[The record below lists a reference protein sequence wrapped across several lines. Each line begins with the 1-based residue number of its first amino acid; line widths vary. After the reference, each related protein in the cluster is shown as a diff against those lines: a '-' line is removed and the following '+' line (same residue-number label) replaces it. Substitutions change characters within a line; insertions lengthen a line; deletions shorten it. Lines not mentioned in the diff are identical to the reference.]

1 MRARQRGQYQRT
13 AVNNRRGRAGRAGAE
28 GCTAHSRGGKGAL
41 FCTLPISCA
50 QTWRHRRSPR
60 SLIVNY
66 ILSDPRKPLSVLPPT
81 PVATTSGLCSEFRT
95 GYLKAMATKA
105 VAASN
110 EIVDDDGIRR
120 PAGDV
125 HAWTVGTNQSVCGL
139 ALSRSQL
146 RRFPHVSWSEV
157 YAVTGGYSHV
167 VQRVCPRCAAAV
179 GGRVQSRWTRR
190 NPRP

>member
-1 MRARQRGQYQRT
+1 VDPQRVRGFVDLVTHPTVRGVAE
-13 AVNNRRGRAGRAGAE
+13 AVLGPDY
-28 GCTAHSRGGKGAL
+28 L
-41 FCTLPISCA
+41 FVELA
-50 QTWRHRRSPR
+50 F
-60 SLIVNY
+60 
-66 ILSDPRKPLSVLPPT
+66 DAPP
-81 PVATTSGLCSEFRT
+81 A

-157 YAVTGGYSHV
+157 YAVTGGYSDG

-179 GGRVQSRWTRR
+179 GGPVQSRWTRR